1 VIVILILFFVDFF
14 GIKVLESCITVAFS
28 HSIEFVKVD
37 EALVTDH
44 FDKLYGMTERN
55 SYATLQYLYPKEV
68 DKKQDQDDD
77 HFLE

>member
-1 VIVILILFFVDFF
+1 MDKSYINPNDKYTKLDYSYFMANADSGNL
-14 GIKVLESCITVAFS
+14 L
-28 HSIEFVKVD
+28 D